1 MVRRSWGLILFI
13 FCASCIV
20 PHSNRPP
27 PPGVRLLVETPAA
40 RAAGPRV
47 RLYRLA
53 NGVRVLLAP
62 DPDAEM
68 VALTSCVG
76 SGSMQDPP
84 GSDLAHLVEHLTFYT
99 VFAAAPEE
107 RADLSVGVYGD
118 AWTSLDA
125 TCFNLRALPDQLPE
139 AIAYDR
145 RYFGPMH
152 FTQELLEEQQRSVL
166 QQNDERDPDQ
176 VVLEELL
183 WRHLFRVHPYG
194 STPVRRGT
202 VRAVSAEQAGRF
214 HGEHYVSG
222 NLTLALCGAFDEAR
236 ALALLQHHHGTL
248 PARAAPPARPRP
260 EPPQGEERRLALER
274 DDVDRSQLSL
284 LYRAPALSSPD
295 YPAALVLGRVL
306 HQRLVRVLWK
316 RHRLY
321 DRERVEV
328 PVAVRPWRVSRFP
341 AALLVQV
348 DLVPADADVNAIE
361 QTVTRTIAGLT
372 GPPSAEERDDAEAAP
387 RTELEVA
394 RREAMSVQLLRTQK
408 PEALA
413 AALAEAES
421 LAGHR
426 TLLDLP
432 ERLQAVGPR
441 DLARV
446 ARRYLRHDQRVV
458 LSRVKKEVEP

>member
-1 MVRRSWGLILFI
+1 
-13 FCASCIV
+13 
-20 PHSNRPP
+20 
-27 PPGVRLLVETPAA
+27 
-40 RAAGPRV
+40 
-47 RLYRLA
+47 LA

-68 VALTSCVG
+68 IALTSCVG
-76 SGSMQDPP
+76 SGSMHDPP
-84 GSDLAHLVEHLTFYT
+84 GSDLAHLVEHLTFFT

-107 RADLSVGVYGD
+107 RAALSVGVYGD

-145 RYFGPMH
+145 RYFGPLQ
-152 FTQELLEEQQRSVL
+152 FTQQRLEQEQQSVL

-194 STPVRRGT
+194 SAPVRRGT
-202 VRAVSAEQAGRF
+202 VRAVSAEQANRF
-214 HGEHYVSG
+214 HREHYVSG

-236 ALALLQHHHGTL
+236 ALALLQHHHGAL
-248 PARAAPPARPRP
+248 SARAAPPARPRP

-274 DDVDRSQLSL
+274 DDVDRSRLSL

-306 HQRLVRVLWK
+306 HQRLERVLWK

-348 DLVPADADVNAIE
+348 DLAAPDAADAVE
-361 QTVTRTIAGLT
+361 QTVTRTITGLT
-372 GPPSAEERDDAEAAP
+372 GPPGAEERGDPDGEPAGLA
-387 RTELEVA
+387 ELEVA
-394 RREAMSVQLLRTQK
+394 RRETMSVQLLRLQK

-413 AALAEAES
+413 AALAEAEA

-426 TLLDLP
+426 ALLELP
-432 ERLQAVGPR
+432 ERLQAVGRR

-446 ARRYLRHDQRVV
+446 ARRYLRQDQRVV
-458 LSRVKKEVEP
+458 LSQLKKEAEP